1 MAQDFGERGRNTMI
15 KRASSEF
22 NMPIGALKQI
32 KDFLPPP
39 HQLASPEETVKVT
52 ISLTKKSLGFF
63 KREAVRN
70 KIKYQRMIR
79 AVVDRYAKAYEH

>member
-1 MAQDFGERGRNTMI
+1 MFS
-15 KRASSEF
+15 K
-22 NMPIGALKQI
+22 LKQI

-39 HQLASPEETVKVT
+39 QQLTSPEETVKVT

-63 KREAVRN
+63 KREASRN
-70 KIKYQRMIR
+70 KIKYQKMIR